1 MVAASSNFFRANLGH
16 LDEDLLGR
24 LHEWAQRNFSA
35 HHVPRNSASVVVL
48 RARCPGEPR
57 TRKSFGMAMPALC
70 KNWKVPL
77 DLRGDWLELLSE
89 AEYEA
94 SAAAV
99 EHGAISTA
107 PEGVL
112 KKREQCAD
120 TGERVRIITRSEL
133 PDDFVER
140 SLEMWRHLHN
150 GAAPCAT

>member
-1 MVAASSNFFRANLGH
+1 
-16 LDEDLLGR
+16 
-24 LHEWAQRNFSA
+24 
-35 HHVPRNSASVVVL
+35 
-48 RARCPGEPR
+48 
-57 TRKSFGMAMPALC
+57 MAMPALC